1 MPVDLVSLVF
11 GATLC
16 TALPLGYDML
26 RTFLPPEM
34 RAGRLVAVWHRQA
47 LISLVSALC
56 VVAYHLFWRSVLP
69 YSHPPA
75 SPAGVAHVLLATWLW
90 INTVYNFA
98 MCAAVDPGDATALAQ
113 QQQQQQREEFEPEA
127 GTAPIGRGGGGVG
140 GGRWPVGSHHCNVCQ
155 ARVLSFDH
163 HCPFTGGCVG
173 LHNYRFFL
181 LFSWHGTLGMAYATW
196 LSWWPFRDCVLRQLS
211 LPSLGWAPVP
221 PPDEGACVA
230 LGGRSLLLLPAA
242 MLCGALGCLALLHS
256 LLLANGV
263 TTLELARRWRTRG
276 PAYVLEL
283 LQLKGDG
290 ETDKWAML
298 LGGGGGGGVG
308 GVGGVASCGS
318 SSGGGGGGGLRRP
331 AVSGARRARVLLLPS
346 LPDDPSWRLSP
357 GLASVRHWAGALL
370 SLAAVL
376 GVLMLAV
383 QALSSLVRVR
393 SRAAAASTGTT
404 GPAVG

>member
-1 MPVDLVSLVF
+1 
-11 GATLC
+11 
-16 TALPLGYDML
+16 
-26 RTFLPPEM
+26 
-34 RAGRLVAVWHRQA
+34 
-47 LISLVSALC
+47 
-56 VVAYHLFWRSVLP
+56 
-69 YSHPPA
+69 
-75 SPAGVAHVLLATWLW
+75 
-90 INTVYNFA
+90 
-98 MCAAVDPGDATALAQ
+98 
-113 QQQQQQREEFEPEA
+113 
-127 GTAPIGRGGGGVG
+127 
-140 GGRWPVGSHHCNVCQ
+140 
-155 ARVLSFDH
+155 
-163 HCPFTGGCVG
+163 
-173 LHNYRFFL
+173 
-181 LFSWHGTLGMAYATW
+181 
-196 LSWWPFRDCVLRQLS
+196 VLRQLS

-298 LGGGGGGGVG
+298 LGGGGGGGGG

-393 SRAAAASTGTT
+393 SRAAAASTRTT
-404 GPAVG
+404 GPPAPAVG

>member
-1 MPVDLVSLVF
+1 MAVDLVSLVF

-16 TALPLGYDML
+16 TAVPLGYDML
-26 RTFLPPEM
+26 RTFLPPEL

-56 VVAYHLFWRSVLP
+56 VVAYYVFWQSVLP

-90 INTVYNFA
+90 VNTVWNFG
-98 MCAAVDPGDATALAQ
+98 MCAAVDPGDAAALAQ
-113 QQQQQQREEFEPEA
+113 QQQQQQRRDEFEPEA
-127 GTAPIGRGGGGVG
+127 GTAPIGRGVGGAG
-140 GGRWPVGSHHCNVCQ
+140 GGRWPAGSYHCNVCK

-173 LHNYRFFL
+173 RHNYRFFL

-196 LSWWPFRDCVLRQLS
+196 LAWWPFRDCVLRQLS
-211 LPSLGWAPVP
+211 LPALGWSPMP
-221 PPDEGACVA
+221 PADEAACVA

-263 TTLELARRWRTRG
+263 TTLQLARRWRTRG

-283 LQLKGDG
+283 LQLKGER

-298 LGGGGGGGVG
+298 FGGGGLGYCEDG
-308 GVGGVASCGS
+308 
-318 SSGGGGGGGLRRP
+318 SSGGGARRP
-331 AVSGARRARVLLLPS
+331 AVSAARRARVLLLPS

-357 GLASVRHWAGALL
+357 GLASGRHWAGALL

-376 GVLMLAV
+376 GVLMVAV

-393 SRAAAASTGTT
+393 SHTAAANARTT

>member
-1 MPVDLVSLVF
+1 MVDLVSLVF

-26 RTFLPPEM
+26 RTFLPPEL

-47 LISLVSALC
+47 LISLVWALC
-56 VVAYHLFWRSVLP
+56 VVAYFLFWRSVLP

-90 INTVYNFA
+90 LNTVWNFG
-98 MCAAVDPGDATALAQ
+98 MCAAVDPGDAAALAQ
-113 QQQQQQREEFEPEA
+113 QQQQQRNELEPEA
-127 GTAPIGRGGGGVG
+127 GTASIAVGG
-140 GGRWPVGSHHCNVCQ
+140 GGRWPAGSHRCNVCQ

-173 LHNYRFFL
+173 LHNYRFFV
-181 LFSWHGTLGMAYATW
+181 LFAWHGTLGTAYATW
-196 LSWWPFRDCVLRQLS
+196 LAWWPFRDCVLRQLS
-211 LPSLGWAPVP
+211 LPALGWAPTLP
-221 PPDEGACVA
+221 ADEAACVA

-242 MLCGALGCLALLHS
+242 TLCGALGCLALLHT

-263 TTLELARRWRTRG
+263 TTLHLARRWRTRG

-283 LQLKGDG
+283 LQLRGER

-298 LGGGGGGGVG
+298 FGSGGACVGVG
-308 GVGGVASCGS
+308 GGADRA
-318 SSGGGGGGGLRRP
+318 RRR
-331 AVSGARRARVLLLPS
+331 AVSGAHRARVLLLPS
-346 LPDDPSWRLSP
+346 LPDGPTWRLSP
-357 GLASVRHWAGALL
+357 GLASARHWVGALL

-376 GVLMLAV
+376 GVLLLVV
-383 QALSSLVRVR
+383 QMLSSLVRR
-393 SRAAAASTGTT
+393 CKRG
-404 GPAVG
+404 GEI